1 MSIEVRPTK
10 FYQRCFAASDN
21 RKHSSGFTMIE
32 LLIAMAVGLVLLAAV
47 YSVFLVQNK
56 ELRNQEQITE
66 MQQNA
71 RMAMEMISRD
81 LMMAGFGGY
90 NATAV
95 LPRCV
100 GTTTATNAPC
110 VGITAA
116 NANSISFTMD
126 VTDNAG
132 TGGPDG
138 DRDDANENITYD
150 VYTSGGVPA
159 LGRKSST
166 TASKMPVVENVTNLS
181 FTYLPATGTTA
192 TNNLADIRRIQI
204 SITTRT
210 ANVDPGTGNYRYFT
224 LTSMVTP
231 RNLLLPGF

>member
-1 MSIEVRPTK
+1 MIINVRFPH
-10 FYQRCFAASDN
+10 YCPCAFATPDGCS
-21 RKHSSGFTMIE
+21 RRSGFTMIE

-90 NATAV
+90 NATAI
-95 LPRCV
+95 LPRCT

-138 DRDDANENITYD
+138 DRDDANENIT
-150 VYTSGGVPA
+150 
-159 LGRKSST
+159 
-166 TASKMPVVENVTNLS
+166 
-181 FTYLPATGTTA
+181 
-192 TNNLADIRRIQI
+192 
-204 SITTRT
+204 
-210 ANVDPGTGNYRYFT
+210 
-224 LTSMVTP
+224 
-231 RNLLLPGF
+231 